1 MRATFPVGVA
11 TGWAR
16 VLTAFVVVVTLLW
29 AGTEIPAT
37 AGRWIALGLSVIA
50 VLVLLVA
57 WRGVPLGGLV
67 VRALRRRDVAPG
79 PAGAEDHRLRYT
91 DTHVGLRA
99 VGDEL
104 IAVLAVDGP
113 AHVPSVFDQ
122 HRVQSAASLPID
134 VIADAV
140 RQFDVTLAGIDVLS
154 VGRRRAGR
162 AHHHYGAT
170 YSRMVGDHP
179 AIGQRRTWCVLRM
192 NRLDSVAA
200 VVCRDSVAATL
211 ATCAARLAAEL
222 TARHLPARVL
232 DAAALAEVD
241 AALSAGLG
249 PNPRPR
255 WSAVR
260 HDGGSLATYWVSPR
274 DISSDT
280 LDRIWVPDT
289 DSTATAVQL
298 RPAVDGAVSVGVLVR
313 YGASTEFGEPPVTG
327 LNPLSGRQDL
337 GVAAIS
343 IAAPAAA
350 LDAPHRVLTD
360 GEDLRAPLGATG
372 ILLGAL
378 PSGHPLLMN
387 LAAPGPRSSA
397 AVTVAG
403 ELALLIQVALRT
415 AAIGYQ
421 VLVVSRRPQRW
432 RDATATGLRVLDGV
446 PAELPD
452 DGRGVAVFYDLL
464 DAPPGP
470 AAAISVR
477 LVAPG
482 SASVADV
489 HLEQESASSAVIRT
503 AEFTHRVII
512 DVEPERNVSSPRRA
526 A

>member
-1 MRATFPVGVA
+1 MFPVGVA

-16 VLTAFVVVVTLLW
+16 VLTAFVVVVALLW
-29 AGTEIPAT
+29 AGTHVPLT
-37 AGRWIALGLSVIA
+37 AGQWSALTLSVIA
-50 VLVLLVA
+50 VVALLVT
-57 WRGVPLGGLV
+57 WRGVALGGLV
-67 VRALRRRDVAPG
+67 VRGLRRREVAP
-79 PAGAEDHRLRYT
+79 AAAAAADHRLRYT

-104 IAVLAVDGP
+104 IAVVAVDGP

-122 HRVQSAASLPID
+122 HRVQSAASLPIA
-134 VIADAV
+134 VIADAI

-162 AHHHYGAT
+162 AQHHYGAT

-179 AIGQRRTWCVLRM
+179 AMGHRRSWCVLRM
-192 NRLDSVAA
+192 NRLDTVAA
-200 VVCRDSVAATL
+200 VACRDSVAATL

-232 DAAALAEVD
+232 DAAALPEVD
-241 AALSAGLG
+241 AALAAGLG
-249 PNPRPR
+249 PNPQPR

-289 DSTATAVQL
+289 VSTATAVQL
-298 RPAVDGAVSVGVLVR
+298 RPAVGGAVTVGVLVR

-343 IAAPAAA
+343 IAAPASA
-350 LDAPHRVLTD
+350 LDAPHRVLTRD
-360 GEDLRAPLGATG
+360 EDLRAPLGATG
-372 ILLGAL
+372 ILLGTL

-387 LAAPGPRSSA
+387 LAAPGPQASA

-403 ELALLIQVALRT
+403 ELALLIQLALRT

-421 VLVVSRRPQRW
+421 VLVVSRRPERW

-452 DGRGVAVFYDLL
+452 AGRGVAVVYDLL

-489 HLEQESASSAVIRT
+489 HLEQESAASAVIRT

-512 DVEPERNVSSPRRA
+512 DVEPERTLSSPRRA